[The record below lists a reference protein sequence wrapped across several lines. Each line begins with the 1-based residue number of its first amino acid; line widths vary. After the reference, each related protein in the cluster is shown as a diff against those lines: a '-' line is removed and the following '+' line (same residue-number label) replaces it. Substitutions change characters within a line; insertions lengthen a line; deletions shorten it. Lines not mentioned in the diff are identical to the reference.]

1 MHEKPEQF
9 NVYPCDDGYFI
20 IYDDIEEVIIAK
32 TCNRD
37 VANGICK
44 GLNLMPEWLDEDTF
58 IGESVH

>member
-1 MHEKPEQF
+1 MHEKPKQF

-37 VANGICK
+37 VANGFCK
-44 GLNLMPEWLDEDTF
+44 GLNLMPEWLDEETF
-58 IGESVH
+58 MGESVH